1 MNTNTSKSYQID
13 ESMRWFQKWWPENVP
28 YNAEFEEKSLN
39 ELLDTQVEKYPDHNL
54 IWFLDT
60 WVTYKQF
67 QDQVKRL
74 ATAFVDLGIKKGDVV
89 AIHLPNC
96 IQYIVSYY
104 AITRIGAIAS
114 GINPTYQPMEILHQI
129 DIVKPKML
137 IVLDALYEP
146 YISPIIGSTDIEIVV
161 YSNLVDLTQMFGTKK
176 LLGKFLKKIPTGKC
190 NCEGAVKFKD
200 LIKTEP
206 READI
211 NVSIDAKK
219 DAAVYIMTGGT
230 TGLPKAAVL
239 THFNVVSNAEQCK
252 LWLGGEMPDIG
263 NIGILPLFH
272 SFAHTIVMNTSIA
285 IGGWMMLFP
294 SPPSQDELCELIE
307 KLPCSEG
314 LIYAG
319 AEILFIKLA
328 ELKHL
333 RRRYPGVM
341 GKLKLCISSAGPLHK
356 QVRDAF
362 VKNTGGRIVEGYGL
376 SEASPAVSAGNLF
389 GESPVGVI
397 GIPFPGTGWGI
408 FHSDDFSKGPICL
421 GNPGDTNFGVDH
433 TGEICVFGP
442 QIMKG
447 YLDQS
452 EETADTLIE
461 YNGKTWLLT
470 GDIGFMN
477 EDGTIEIRDRKKQL
491 IKFKGFSVF
500 PKEVEELL
508 MKHPDIL
515 EAAVSGLPNEE
526 SGEVIKAWV
535 SIMEDSD
542 LSPHSIKEWAKE
554 NMAHYKVPKHIAII
568 GDLPKNIIGK
578 VQRRALQINDPIWKE
593 KFGKNS

>member
-1 MNTNTSKSYQID
+1 MHTNTNESYQIG
-13 ESMRWFQKWWPENVP
+13 ENKRWFQTWWPENVP
-28 YNAEFEEKSLN
+28 YNSEFEEKSLN
-39 ELLDTQVEKYPDHNL
+39 EMLDAQVEKYPEHNL

-67 QDQVKRL
+67 QNYVKRF
-74 ATAFVDLGIKKGDVV
+74 ATALVDLGIKKGDVV

-104 AITRIGAIAS
+104 AITRIGAIAT
-114 GINPTYQPMEILHQI
+114 GINPTYQTMEILHQI

-137 IVLDALYEP
+137 IVLDALFEP

-161 YSNLVDLTQMFGTKK
+161 YTNLVDLVQMFGTKK
-176 LLGKFLKKIPTGKC
+176 ILGKFLKKIPTGKC
-190 NCEGAVKFKD
+190 NCEGAIKFKD
-200 LIKTEP
+200 LMKTVP
-206 READI
+206 RDADI
-211 NVSIDAKK
+211 NVSIDVKN
-219 DAAVYIMTGGT
+219 DAATYIMTGGS

-239 THFNVVSNAEQCK
+239 THFNVVSNAEQCM
-252 LWLGGEMPDIG
+252 LWLGGEMPGIG

-294 SPPSQDELCELIE
+294 TPPSQDELCELIE

-333 RRRYPGVM
+333 NRRYPEVM

-356 QVRDAF
+356 HVRDAF
-362 VKNTGGRIVEGYGL
+362 IKNTGGRIVEGYGL

-397 GIPFPGTGWGI
+397 GMPFPGTGWAI

-421 GNPGDTNFGVDH
+421 GNPDCTNFGVEH
-433 TGEICVFGP
+433 TGEICVYGP
-442 QIMKG
+442 QIMKC
-447 YLDQS
+447 YLDHP
-452 EETADTLIE
+452 EETADTLLQ
-461 YNGKTWLLT
+461 YDGKTWLLT

-515 EAAVSGLPNEE
+515 EVAVSGLPNDEY
-526 SGEVIKAWV
+526 GEVIKAWV
-535 SIMEDSD
+535 SIREDSD

-554 NMAHYKVPKHIAII
+554 NMAHYKVPHHISLI
-568 GDLPKNIIGK
+568 GDLPKNIMGK
-578 VQRRALQINDPIWKE
+578 VQRRALQISDPIWKE
-593 KFGKNS
+593 KYGE

>member
-1 MNTNTSKSYQID
+1 MHTSTSRSYQID
-13 ESMRWFQKWWPENVP
+13 ENKRWFQKWWPKNVP
-28 YNAEFEEKSLN
+28 YNAEFKEKSLN
-39 ELLDTQVEKYPDHNL
+39 EMLDAQVKKYPDHNL

-67 QDQVKRL
+67 QDYVKRL
-74 ATAFVDLGIKKGDVV
+74 ATALVDLGIKKGDVV

-114 GINPTYQPMEILHQI
+114 GINPTYQPIEILHQI

-333 RRRYPGVM
+333 RRRYPVVM

-554 NMAHYKVPKHIAII
+554 NMAHYKVPQHIAII

>member
-1 MNTNTSKSYQID
+1 MHTSTSKSYQID
-13 ESMRWFQKWWPENVP
+13 ENKRWFQKWWPKSVP

-39 ELLDTQVEKYPDHNL
+39 EMLDAQVEKYPDHNL

-67 QDQVKRL
+67 QDYVKRL
-74 ATAFVDLGIKKGDVV
+74 ATALVDLGIQKGDVV

-104 AITRIGAIAS
+104 AITRIGAIAT
-114 GINPTYQPMEILHQI
+114 GINPTYQPIEILHQI
-129 DIVKPKML
+129 HIVKPKML
-137 IVLDALYEP
+137 IVLDSLYEP
-146 YISPIIGSTDIEIVV
+146 YISPIIGNTDIEIVV
-161 YSNLVDLTQMFGTKK
+161 YSNLVDLVQMFGTKK
-176 LLGKFLKKIPTGKC
+176 VLGKFLKKIPTGKC
-190 NCEGAVKFKD
+190 DCEGAIKFKD
-200 LIKTEP
+200 IMKTEP
-206 READI
+206 RDADI
-211 NVSIDAKK
+211 NINIDAKK
-219 DAAVYIMTGGT
+219 DAATFIMTGGT

-333 RRRYPGVM
+333 KRRYPGVM

-356 QVRDAF
+356 HVRDAF

-376 SEASPAVSAGNLF
+376 SEAGPAVSAGNLF

-397 GIPFPGTGWGI
+397 GMPFPGTGWGI

-421 GNPGDTNFGVDH
+421 GNPDDTNFGVEH
-433 TGEICVFGP
+433 TGEICIFGP

-447 YLDQS
+447 YLDQP
-452 EETADTLIE
+452 EETAETLIE

-508 MKHPDIL
+508 LKHPDIL
-515 EAAVSGLPNEE
+515 EVAVSGLPDEK
-526 SGEVIKAWV
+526 SGELIKAWV
-535 SIMEDSD
+535 SIREDSD

-554 NMAHYKVPKHIAII
+554 NMAHYKVPQSIAII

-593 KFGKNS
+593 KYGE